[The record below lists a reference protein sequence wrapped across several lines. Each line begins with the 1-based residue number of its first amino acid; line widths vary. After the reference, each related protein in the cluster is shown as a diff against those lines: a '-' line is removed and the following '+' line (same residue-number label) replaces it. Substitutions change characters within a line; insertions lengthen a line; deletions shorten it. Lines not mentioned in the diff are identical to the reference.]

1 MSWFKKEPVMDV
13 KAEIIN
19 KIPTALKNL
28 GVSEELRPLLQN
40 YLLNRII
47 ESSTELR
54 KLSNKEFIAFLK
66 SL

>member
-1 MSWFKKEPVMDV
+1 MSWFNKQEAEDVKKE
-13 KAEIIN
+13 IID

-28 GVSEELRPLLQN
+28 GVSEELKPLLEN

-47 ESSTELR
+47 EASTELR
-54 KLSNKEFIAFLK
+54 KLNDKDFEKFLK